1 MRFLLLLE
9 PHRSTNHHSKN
20 MEITPRWVSYSSI
33 FFVFVFVLIVHVD
46 HHGQIH
52 RATGTNCFIPTAA
65 RTT

>member
-1 MRFLLLLE
+1 LFLFL
-9 PHRSTNHHSKN
+9 
-20 MEITPRWVSYSSI
+20 
-33 FFVFVFVLIVHVD
+33 FLIVHVD